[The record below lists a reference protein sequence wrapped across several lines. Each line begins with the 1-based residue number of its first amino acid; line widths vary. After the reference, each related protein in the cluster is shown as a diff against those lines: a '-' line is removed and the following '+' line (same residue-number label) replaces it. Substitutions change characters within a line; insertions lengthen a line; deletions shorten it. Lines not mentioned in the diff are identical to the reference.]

1 MAVDVGTKKQGGCPP
16 PPPPKAFR
24 PHPRP
29 ERPFPPP
36 PPPPPFM
43 PGPCCPPTNTLVLN
57 NTIIK
62 SVDNALKITE
72 GYVHGSPAYFIEF
85 DGDMV
90 TPNIVGEDP
99 IEVKEGVF
107 TEEDGS
113 EHNGFLITI
122 KDMVGATADN
132 NGKAGTVPAPKAG
145 DQTKFLRADGT
156 WATITIPEGEQS
168 DWSEQDTD
176 APSYIKNKPE
186 LATVATTGSYNDLT
200 DKPTIVQSDWAQDD
214 DTQEDFIKNKP
225 GVYAGSEA
233 GLVPHGTLA
242 DQEKF
247 LRGDGKWAT
256 ITSPEVNQSDWTEQ
270 DSSALSFIKHK
281 PELATVATTGSYE
294 DLTDKPTIDEH
305 YAPDSSNAQSG
316 IGVTEAVAGKADIST
331 TLAGYG
337 ITDAY
342 TKTETDTLL
351 GGKVDKVS
359 GATSGNI
366 VVFGASGVIAD
377 SNKSIADLII
387 GSSDEFIDFPISSN
401 I

>member
-1 MAVDVGTKKQGGCPP
+1 
-16 PPPPKAFR
+16 
-24 PHPRP
+24 
-29 ERPFPPP
+29 
-36 PPPPPFM
+36 M

-85 DGDMV
+85 DGELV
-90 TPNIVGEDP
+90 KPTIVGEDP

-113 EHNGFLITI
+113 EHQGFLVTI
-122 KDMVGATADN
+122 KDMVGATDSVD
-132 NGKAGTVPAPKAG
+132 GKAGSVPAPKAG
-145 DQTKFLRADGT
+145 EETKFLRGDGK
-156 WATITIPEGEQS
+156 WATITISEGEQS

-186 LATVATTGSYNDLT
+186 LATVATTGSYEDLT

-225 GVYAGSEA
+225 GVYVGSEA

-247 LRGDGKWAT
+247 LRGDGKWAS

-294 DLTDKPTIDEH
+294 DLTDKPTIEQSDWAQDDETQEDFIKNKPGV
-305 YAPDSSNAQSG
+305 YSG
-316 IGVTEAVAGKADIST
+316 SDAGLVPHG
-331 TLAGYG
+331 TLADQEKFLRGDG
-337 ITDAY
+337 SWSDVDNTDAC
-342 TKTETDTLL
+342 TVAQMVEWLDA
-351 GGKVDKVS
+351 VD
-359 GATSGNI
+359 
-366 VVFGASGVIAD
+366 
-377 SNKSIADLII
+377 
-387 GSSDEFIDFPISSN
+387 DEVN
-401 I
+401 NG